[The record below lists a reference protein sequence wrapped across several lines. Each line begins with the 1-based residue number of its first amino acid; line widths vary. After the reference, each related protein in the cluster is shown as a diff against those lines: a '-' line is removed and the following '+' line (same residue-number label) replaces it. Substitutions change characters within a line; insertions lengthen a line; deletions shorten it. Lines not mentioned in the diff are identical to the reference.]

1 MRHVSKIGFMV
12 FAVAVVATAIV
23 AGCANTPLRTEASTS
38 EIRVAEEAGAAKVPQ
53 ASLHLQLAK
62 EELELA
68 KGLADKGEKDRA
80 ASMLLRAEADAELAV
95 ALSHED
101 AEKSEAMAAVARVRQ
116 LLKDNQITQ
125 P

>member
-1 MRHVSKIGFMV
+1 MRHVSKIGIMV

-23 AGCANTPLRTEASTS
+23 AGCANAPLRTEASTS
-38 EIRVAEEAGAAKVPQ
+38 GIRAAEEAGAAKVPQ

-68 KGLADKGEKDRA
+68 KGLAAKDEKKKA

-95 ALSHED
+95 VLSHED
-101 AEKSEAMAAVARVRQ
+101 AEKSEAMAAVKRVRQ
-116 LLKDNQITQ
+116 LRQDN